1 MLNSE
6 SKIILLLTGASHFS
20 VHASML
26 IFPAIMI
33 TLQDYFNVGLDTLG
47 WMYMLS
53 SFMFGLGSIPAGFLE
68 NRFGGRNLLVV
79 FQIGASISGLIII
92 FANDLTIM
100 TLGMMLMGLSA
111 SIYHPAGLTIIS
123 RRVRQTSKGMGYHG
137 IAGSLGLAVGPLLAA
152 WFSTILDW
160 RFAYLS
166 MIVFWVILS
175 VATFFLIPSEHI
187 RVDVQGKITPKRSKI
202 KPLVT
207 YYVITSLVGLAFTG
221 FITYMPIFFSNNAYS
236 FHFINDKIFAGGI
249 ATTIVLIS
257 GIPGQYFGGKWGDS
271 YSKTRILFITCLMH
285 IPLLLVF
292 YYSSGLI
299 ILISGILLGFVHFIY
314 QPIGNAMIAEYTSSS
329 SRGIGYGFSFFLSF
343 GVGSFASGVGGVVAV
358 QYGVSAVFLFV
369 ALLMLIATITSVF
382 LMRIE

>member
-100 TLGMMLMGLSA
+100 TLGMMLLGLSA

-187 RVDVQGKITPKRSKI
+187 RVDVQGKIAPKRSKI
-202 KPLVT
+202 RPLVT
-207 YYVITSLVGLAFTG
+207 YYVITSLIGLAFTG

-382 LMRIE
+382 LMRIA

>member
-92 FANDLTIM
+92 FANDLTVM
-100 TLGMMLMGLSA
+100 TLGMMLLGLSA

-152 WFSTILDW
+152 WFSIILDW

-202 KPLVT
+202 RPLAT
-207 YYVITSLVGLAFTG
+207 YYVITSLIGLAFTG

-249 ATTIVLIS
+249 ATTIVLIA

-314 QPIGNAMIAEYTSSS
+314 QPIGNSMIAEYTSSS

-358 QYGVSAVFLFV
+358 QYGVPAVFLFV

-382 LMRIE
+382 LMRIA

>member
-1 MLNSE
+1 MLNKE
-6 SKIILLLTGASHFS
+6 SKIILCITGVSHFS

-33 TLQDYFNVGLDTLG
+33 TLQDCLNVGLDTLG

-68 NRFGGRNLLVV
+68 KKFGGRNLLVV

-100 TLGMMLMGLSA
+100 TFGMMLLGLSA

-123 RRVRQTSKGMGYHG
+123 RRVLQTSKAMGYHG
-137 IAGSLGLAVGPLLAA
+137 IAGSLGLAAGPLLAA
-152 WFSTILDW
+152 WFASIIDW
-160 RFAYLS
+160 RFAYFT

-175 VATFFLIPSEHI
+175 VVTVFLIPAEHI
-187 RVDVQGKITPKRSKI
+187 SVDVKEKITPKRSI
-202 KPLVT
+202 LRPLIT
-207 YYVITSLVGLAFTG
+207 YYFITSLIGLAFTG
-221 FITYMPIFFSNNAYS
+221 FITYMPIFFSNNTYS
-236 FHFINDKIFAGGI
+236 FFLINDKIFAGGI
-249 ATTIVLIS
+249 ATTIVLIA

-271 YSKTRILFITCLMH
+271 YSKTRILFITCIMH
-285 IPLLLVF
+285 VPLLLVF
-292 YYSSGLI
+292 YYGSGLI

-343 GVGSFASGVGGVVAV
+343 GVGSIASGAGGVLAV
-358 QYGVSAVFLFV
+358 QYGVSSVFLFV
-369 ALLMLIATITSVF
+369 AFLMIIATIASVF
-382 LMRIE
+382 LMRIT

>member
-1 MLNSE
+1 MLNKE
-6 SKIILLLTGASHFS
+6 SKIILWITGASHFS

-33 TLQDYFNVGLDTLG
+33 TLQDYLNVGLDTLG

-68 NRFGGRNLLVV
+68 NKFGGRNLLVV

-100 TLGMMLMGLSA
+100 ALGMMLLGLSA

-123 RRVRQTSKGMGYHG
+123 RRVLQTSKAMGYHG
-137 IAGSLGLAVGPLLAA
+137 IAGSLGLAAGPLLAA
-152 WFSTILDW
+152 WFASIIDW
-160 RFAYLS
+160 RFAYFT
-166 MIVFWVILS
+166 MIVIWVILS
-175 VATFFLIPSEHI
+175 VVTVFLIPAEHI
-187 RVDVQGKITPKRSKI
+187 SVDVKEKITPKRSI
-202 KPLVT
+202 LRPLIT
-207 YYVITSLVGLAFTG
+207 YYFITSLIGLAFTG

-236 FHFINDKIFAGGI
+236 FLFINDKIFAGGI
-249 ATTIVLIS
+249 ATTIVLIA

-271 YSKTRILFITCLMH
+271 YSKTRILFITCIMH
-285 IPLLLVF
+285 VPLLLVF
-292 YYSSGLI
+292 YYGSGLI

-343 GVGSFASGVGGVVAV
+343 GVGSIASGAGGVLAV
-358 QYGVSAVFLFV
+358 QYGVSSVFLFV
-369 ALLMLIATITSVF
+369 ALLMIIATIASVF
-382 LMRIE
+382 LMRIA